1 MEKGLLHGGPPC
13 SSWVWINRGTSGR
26 SASKPE
32 GAAANMIAEAASLAP
47 AAREAHGRFALM
59 VLVAI
64 AQCVYVVVE
73 QPRSSVMPDLKQY
86 GMLALRLGKYLH
98 VQWRFQNFHMA
109 VWGAPTAQP
118 TKVFGT
124 APWMKHLYVKYDVK
138 FRRRV
143 AKKGI
148 KTLFGWVI

>member
-1 MEKGLLHGGPPC
+1 
-13 SSWVWINRGTSGR
+13 
-26 SASKPE
+26 
-32 GAAANMIAEAASLAP
+32 MIAEAASLAP

-64 AQCVYVVVE
+64 AQ
-73 QPRSSVMPDLKQY
+73 SSIMPDLKQY
-86 GMLALRLGKYLH
+86 GMLARRLGKYVH

-109 VWGAPTAQP
+109 VWGAPTAKP

-124 APWMKHLYVKYDVK
+124 APWMKHLYAKYDVK

-148 KTLFGWVI
+148 KTMFGWVI